1 MELIVNSEDKRD
13 ILNVNKQMALTRY
26 VQETRKSPLG
36 AQGQLQNHYI
46 QEMNQPLGSWQ
57 KATMIQPQQPTK
69 KILPQPSVNT
79 QNVLLSQAAVQHTQP
94 VKQSQDQ
101 ELLPSKQAL
110 HSQQLANSSKHAVH
124 ESPLN
129 VRVNQQ
135 SLPNQNMEPV
145 EKSLPETLQKP
156 QLPSYVYQL
165 FEKKEV
171 IEVRISHVSHRFT
184 CLFHLRSTQAMWTVF

>member
-1 MELIVNSEDKRD
+1 
-13 ILNVNKQMALTRY
+13 MALTRY

-36 AQGQLQNHYI
+36 AQGQLQNHSI
-46 QEMNQPLGSWQ
+46 QEMNQTLGSWQ
-57 KATMIQPQQPTK
+57 KATTMIQPQQSTK
-69 KILPQPSVNT
+69 QILPQPSVNT
-79 QNVLLSQAAVQHTQP
+79 QNALLSQEAVQHTQP
-94 VKQSQDQ
+94 VRRSQDQ

-110 HSQQLANSSKHAVH
+110 HSQQLANSSKHAVQ

-145 EKSLPETLQKP
+145 EKSLPETLWKP

-171 IEVRISHVSHRFT
+171 IEVLISHVSHRFT
-184 CLFHLRSTQAMWTVF
+184 CLFHSCSTQALWTEF